1 MQASLDYAREQRD
14 RFVEQLDQFLRI
26 PSIST
31 LPEYAPEVHRAA
43 EWLTEHLA
51 RIGLE
56 HAQIFETSGHPIV
69 YADWLHADGA
79 PTVLI
84 YGHYDVQPVD
94 PVDDW
99 VTPPFEPNVRD
110 GLIYARGTTDD
121 KGQVM
126 VHAAALDAVMAA
138 AGRLPINVRLIIE
151 GEEEVGSQSL
161 SAFVVEQRDML
172 KADSILISDTTF
184 LTAQIPSIP
193 YSLRGL
199 AGAEIHVYGPKHD
212 LHSGGYGGTVHNP
225 AVALAE
231 IIAALHDEDGRV
243 AIPGFYDRV
252 RELSQAEREQLARVP
267 YSLENWQQATGVK
280 KPWGESEYTLVERTG
295 VRPTCEINGMWS
307 GFQGEGGKTIIPAEA
322 HAKITMR
329 LVANQSPHEILQLFS
344 QYVMSIA
351 PDDVTVSVQ
360 LESDMAWP
368 ASTAIDSRE
377 IVIAHR
383 IYRTVWGID
392 PVLVPGGG
400 SIPVVA
406 TLQQE
411 LGVPVVLMGFGLPD
425 SGVHAPNECF
435 SLDQFHRG
443 IEAVI
448 RYYYALAE

>member
-1 MQASLDYAREQRD
+1 MQASLDFAREQRD
-14 RFVEQLDQFLRI
+14 RFVEQLDHFLRI

-31 LPEYAPEVHRAA
+31 LPEYAPEIHRAA
-43 EWLTEHLA
+43 DWLTVQLT

-56 HAQIFETSGHPIV
+56 NAHVFETVGHPIV
-69 YADWLHADGA
+69 YADWLHAAGA

-94 PVDDW
+94 PLDAW
-99 VTPPFEPNVRD
+99 VTPPFEPSMRD
-110 GLIYARGTTDD
+110 GLLYARGSTDD

-126 VHAAALDAVMAA
+126 IHLAALESVMAA
-138 AGRLPINVRLIIE
+138 DGQFPINIKLLIE
-151 GEEEVGSQSL
+151 GEEEIGSTSL
-161 SAFVVEQRDML
+161 DDFVPAQRTL
-172 KADSILISDTTF
+172 LEADSILISDTTF
-184 LTAQIPSIP
+184 LTAELPSIP

-231 IIAALHDEDGRV
+231 IIASLHDADGRV
-243 AIPGFYDRV
+243 AIPGFYDQV
-252 RELSQAEREQLARVP
+252 RHLSPAEREVLAQVP
-267 YSLENWQQATGVK
+267 YSVENWQQATGVE
-280 KPWGESEYTLVERTG
+280 KPWGEPGYSLIERTG

-307 GFQGEGGKTIIPAEA
+307 GFQGKGGKTIIPAEA

-329 LVANQSPHEILQLFS
+329 LVANQNPSEVLQLFT

-351 PDDVTVSVQ
+351 PDDVVVQ
-360 LESDMAWP
+360 VEAAPDSAWP
-368 ASTAIDSRE
+368 ASTPIDSRE
-377 IVIAHR
+377 IVTAHG
-383 IYRTVWGID
+383 IYQTVWGIA
-392 PVLVPGGG
+392 PVLAPGGG

-406 TLQQE
+406 TLQKE

-425 SGVHAPNECF
+425 SGVHAPNEHF
-435 SLDQFHRG
+435 SLEQFHKG